1 MNEKEKIKELIHKIG
16 SKYMQGYGSEL
27 KWYKREIKLL
37 QQHDQLILR
46 EFVEWNVKDVV
57 GNDPKAIKDSL
68 KRVEQFM
75 KRERMKPLNWLIQ
88 YDHYLGDGNKSSLYQ
103 RIKCKLVTN
112 YLHMRKMRW
121 RKRNWK

>member
-46 EFVEWNVKDVV
+46 EFVEYFDARKKE
-57 GNDPKAIKDSL
+57 DPDYDHWDYL
-68 KRVEQFM
+68 EQFM
-75 KRERMKPLNWLIQ
+75 KERE
-88 YDHYLGDGNKSSLYQ
+88 
-103 RIKCKLVTN
+103 
-112 YLHMRKMRW
+112 
-121 RKRNWK
+121 